1 MKKLLFI
8 ILTLLFAT
16 ELFAYDCKQVSVGI
30 ASMQGRKQ
38 CGDLSAAGYNW
49 LNYPNEWSCNFAIV
63 STKNIVVSDSSECN
77 QKRIPIDE
85 NLTSKKFCFYSYES
99 DKIECISNPDPN
111 SNSPRCDDTFI
122 KDGQFYNCDPS
133 TNEAEFV
140 ENSEGFEEKEDGI
153 YPKCKAGYS
162 VHNIG
167 RLTSSGTENQFY
179 CLKNSNDEP
188 SKWVGQTPID
198 TSNSSG
204 SYYTPNS
211 GKDYSWQDNQG
222 NSYNYTPSTGVLITK
237 DAITG
242 SMSAHAVGSSFQPGD
257 SFTPNGLGYAPNPD
271 GSYGNGGTGGDGNNN
286 GSVENPNPNPTNPDE
301 PIDNEPASNSCN
313 DSSLTLQ
320 EKMLCEMNKG
330 IKKLNSESAPS
341 NSLNQLMKDLNNKS
355 TQLNDSFDT
364 IKNNTNVTNQ
374 NLNTTNTK
382 LDSLNTNTTQTNTK
396 LDKLDTTLNKLDS
409 TLKDIEKNTKTTSN
423 VLGGS
428 TVSTGGGSNTGSGEN
443 GNGEDS
449 ETAGDKFKDDDSS
462 SKINDLNSE
471 TKGVLSEFTNA
482 VDNVK
487 NGYTS
492 IIDNHKT
499 LINFLDGKKS
509 QSTEL
514 TYTYINSLEKTSLS
528 VFNKTLT
535 FDCFFNLDIASFFA
549 PIRPFLTFF
558 FNAIFIYIVIRMWLV
573 EFRTITGVI

>member
-8 ILTLLFAT
+8 ILTLLFSS
-16 ELFAYDCKQVSVGI
+16 ELFAGYCTYKKASFKCYNTTCDGLNPNNGPCFIKSGHACNSYIATFTTYDTDT
-30 ASMQGRKQ
+30 R
-38 CGDLSAAGYNW
+38 CGTLQIDNLEYDTGFLKLDSEENFI
-49 LNYPNEWSCNFAIV
+49 NYP
-63 STKNIVVSDSSECN
+63 
-77 QKRIPIDE
+77 
-85 NLTSKKFCFYSYES
+85 
-99 DKIECISNPDPN
+99 NPDPN
-111 SNSPRCDDTFI
+111 SKSSRCEETFI

-204 SYYTPNS
+204 SYYTPNA
-211 GKDYSWQDNQG
+211 GKDYSWKDNQG

-237 DAITG
+237 DAMTG

-286 GSVENPNPNPTNPDE
+286 GSGENPNPTNPDE

-320 EKMLCEMNKG
+320 EKMLCEMNAG
-330 IKKLNSESAPS
+330 IKKLNSETAPS

-355 TQLNDSFDT
+355 TQLNDSLDT
-364 IKNNTNVTNQ
+364 VKNNTNVINQ

-382 LDSLNTNTTQTNTK
+382 LDNLNTSINSTNSKLDSLNTSTNSTNSK
-396 LDKLDTTLNKLDS
+396 LNEINS
-409 TLKDIEKNTKTTSN
+409 SLKNI
-423 VLGGS
+423 
-428 TVSTGGGSNTGSGEN
+428 EN
-443 GNGEDS
+443 GLNGNREDS

-492 IIDNHKT
+492 IIDNHKI